1 MDKTDAVDV
10 NVDGQKAKKAK
21 RISTMSR
28 KIWPLKKRTLL
39 NQRNLFAS
47 SFVYWFASLDAKAK

>member
-28 KIWPLKKRTLL
+28 KIWPLKKRNHPEPMALKIL
-39 NQRNLFAS
+39 NAS
-47 SFVYWFASLDAKAK
+47 YPHIINRDY